1 MKEIA
6 EEFMGAE
13 LGDGRLNKRLVE
25 LAKCFEKKHG
35 QSITFSCNDW
45 KTAKS
50 ARRCLTQKPKFSL
63 RFSERYWGWLDS
75 SLIQGM
81 FK

>member
-35 QSITFSCNDW
+35 
-45 KTAKS
+45 
-50 ARRCLTQKPKFSL
+50 
-63 RFSERYWGWLDS
+63 
-75 SLIQGM
+75 
-81 FK
+81 